1 MASLLAVAGAVVTMG
16 TLTSSIQSH
25 GLVHLASL
33 ISTDRIVPE
42 MTARSHE
49 EAIDELVGHLR
60 SAGVLEADECKALL
74 SALHTREE
82 SISTGIGSG
91 VAIPH
96 TFSDRA
102 NHVVAVMG
110 RSREG
115 IDFSA
120 QDDAPVHLVIL
131 FIVPSRQYD
140 LHLRT
145 LAAIGRLFNDE
156 EMKQQLLSAM
166 TADEMLLTLRRRSSR
181 AVAV

>member
-1 MASLLAVAGAVVTMG
+1 MTASF
-16 TLTSSIQSH
+16 QSQ

-42 MTARSHE
+42 MVARSRA
-49 EAIDELVGHLR
+49 EAIEELVAHLC
-60 SAGVLEADECKALL
+60 SAGLLDATEREALL
-74 SALHTREE
+74 AALHTREE
-82 SISTGIGSG
+82 TISTGIGSG

-96 TFSDRA
+96 AFSDHVDR
-102 NHVVAVMG
+102 VVAVMG

-120 QDDAPVHLVIL
+120 HDDAPVHLVIL
-131 FIVPSRQYD
+131 FIVPRRQYD

-156 EMKQQLLSAM
+156 EMKQQLLLAM

>member
-1 MASLLAVAGAVVTMG
+1 MRPA
-16 TLTSSIQSH
+16 LTATVQSQ

-33 ISTDRIVPE
+33 LSTDHIVPE
-42 MTARSHE
+42 MAARSRR
-49 EAIDELVGHLR
+49 EAIEELVAHLSSNDLLDGTER
-60 SAGVLEADECKALL
+60 DAVL

-96 TFSDRA
+96 TFSD
-102 NHVVAVMG
+102 HVDHVITVMG

-120 QDDAPVHLVIL
+120 HDDAPVHLVIL
-131 FIVPSRQYD
+131 FIVPRRQYD

-156 EMKQQLLSAM
+156 EMKQQLLSAVS
-166 TADEMLLTLRRRSSR
+166 ADEMLHTLRRRSSR
-181 AVAV
+181 VVAA